1 MNVFKSSRQRQ
12 RGVSLIE
19 AMVALLVMGFG
30 ALALVGVQASLRL
43 NGDIAKQRAEAVR
56 IAQASIERWRGFSE
70 LSGDVATEDYY
81 SEIADDARDVD
92 GVNATFSVVETVV
105 TSTDPSFKTF
115 TVDVTWTD
123 RTDQTQRVQLS
134 TAIVGVPSTLAAT
147 LSISTKSSPLGM
159 PGNRHPAIP
168 RDALTQEDGTSVFT
182 PPGAGTTSWVFD
194 NSTGVITKICSDDE
208 LTNCIAVNARLLA
221 GFIRFATTTAAPTAE
236 DSEIPPGSNLG
247 GLQVVVNQTSPL
259 ADVGTVQCFEDT
271 TVGAYVPYFCAVPD
285 TGGLGWAGQSVIEGF
300 PVDGVTNLPLLA
312 ASISDASSNRYRVCR
327 YTTRRDHSIAP
338 TQMPNGEHPLN
349 YASVGEPLINQNF
362 LVIRA
367 GNGGTAFG
375 CPDDDVDTPLNG
387 RTWHHQP
394 ST

>member
-1 MNVFKSSRQRQ
+1 MNASNLSPQRQ
-12 RGVSLIE
+12 RGISLIE

-56 IAQASIERWRGFSE
+56 IAQASIERWRSFSE
-70 LSGDVATEDYY
+70 LSGDVAAEVYY

-92 GVNATFSVVETVV
+92 GVNATFAVAETVV
-105 TSTDPSFKTF
+105 TSVDPALKTF

-134 TAIVGVPSTLAAT
+134 TAIAGVSSTLAAT
-147 LSISTKSSPLGM
+147 LSISTQSSPLGT
-159 PGNRHPAIP
+159 PGGRHPAIP
-168 RDALTQEDGTSVFT
+168 REAVTQEDGTSRFA
-182 PPGAGTTSWVFD
+182 PPGAGTTSWVFN
-194 NSTGVITKICSDDE
+194 NSTGLITKVCAGDGLE
-208 LTNCIAVNARLLA
+208 NCIAVNARLLA
-221 GFIRFATTTAAPTAE
+221 GFIQFATTTDAPDSE

-271 TVGAYVPYFCAVPD
+271 TVNAYVPYFCAVPD
-285 TGGLGWAGQSVIEGF
+285 TGSLGWAGQSVLVGF
-300 PVDGVTNLPLLA
+300 PVDSATNLQLLA
-312 ASISDASSNRYRVCR
+312 TSVSDASSNRYRVCR
-327 YTTRRDHSIAP
+327 YTTRRSHDVAP
-338 TQMPNGEHPLN
+338 TQMPNREHPLN
-349 YASVGEPLINQNF
+349 YASVREPLVNQNF

-367 GNGGTAFG
+367 GNGSVAFS
-375 CPDDDVDTPLNG
+375 CPDDDADTPLNG

-394 ST
+394 AT